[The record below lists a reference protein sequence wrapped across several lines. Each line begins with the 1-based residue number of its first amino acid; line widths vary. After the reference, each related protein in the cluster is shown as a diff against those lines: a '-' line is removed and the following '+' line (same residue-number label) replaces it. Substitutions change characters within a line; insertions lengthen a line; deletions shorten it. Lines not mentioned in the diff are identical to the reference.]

1 MGRSNSGPDPMTREE
16 MLEKAGMV
24 TREDMELVLDN
35 AEEIERKSSRGPL
48 AAVLGDV
55 KMLVSLV
62 RDFISGRYR
71 TIPRWIAGAA
81 AVALLYVLNPF
92 DVVPDVIPFLG
103 YVDDAFV
110 IGLCLGMV
118 RKDLRKYAAWKES
131 PGRA

>member
-1 MGRSNSGPDPMTREE
+1 MGRGRTGSDPMTSGEL
-16 MLEKAGMV
+16 LEQAGRV
-24 TREDMELVLDN
+24 TREEMELVLDN

-92 DVVPDVIPFLG
+92 DVVPDMIPALG

-110 IGLCLGMV
+110 IGLCLSMV
-118 RKDLRKYAAWKES
+118 RKDLRKYSAWKETA
-131 PGRA
+131 GG